1 MSLFSLA
8 VKGGIMMLPIFLC
21 SLLAV
26 YVVIERYV
34 LLRSI
39 HIDVGY
45 FLANVREAFRKQH
58 IAGVEALCAKTQASL
73 AAILQRGIIKHQSGH
88 YAIKEAIE
96 NAGREEIYRL
106 EKHLNWLATI
116 AGIAPM
122 LGFLGTVTG
131 MISVFQQIE
140 ARGANIV
147 PSDLSGGIW
156 EALITTAFGLMVGI
170 PAYAFY
176 NYFVSRVEKFVH
188 ELEIT
193 ATESIDLLGESN
205 GQVHEKNPAE
215 HSFAPQPKRSPTS
228 TIAYSPKKRTFGD
241 DDFFTAQ

>member
-1 MSLFSLA
+1 
-8 VKGGIMMLPIFLC
+8 MMLPIFLC

-26 YVVIERYV
+26 YVVIERYL
-34 LLRSI
+34 LLRLT
-39 HIDVGY
+39 HIDVHY
-45 FLANVREAFRKQH
+45 FLANVREAFRKHH
-58 IAGVEALCAKTQASL
+58 IAGVEELCMKTQASL
-73 AAILQRGIIKHQSGH
+73 AMILQRGVSKHSLGH
-88 YAIKEAIE
+88 SSVKEAIE

-131 MISVFQQIE
+131 MISTFQQIE
-140 ARGANIV
+140 VQGANVV
-147 PSDLSGGIW
+147 PSDLAGGIW

-188 ELEIT
+188 ELEIA
-193 ATESIDLLGESN
+193 ATESIDVLSENN
-205 GQVHEKNPAE
+205 GQVNEKISVE
-215 HSFAPQPKRSPTS
+215 RTVLSQPKLPPTS

-241 DDFFTAQ
+241 DDFFSAQ